1 MVDDELTKVNGKI
14 LDMVSFDWKALMI
27 YTFGTHKLDAK
38 NYELYDDGHLCK
50 LDSRTLELLI
60 YLVEN
65 RDHVV
70 SHEELRTHLWP
81 GQIINE
87 GTLHNCIKTARKA
100 IGDRVGGQPKIRNIY
115 GRGYRFVA
123 ETQEQSHVIPM
134 FKASESHDDDAEASA
149 LSSSVDA
156 ISTSQNVLVGN
167 YVFVSVL
174 CGALS
179 HPEALISC
187 FGFES
192 TYRLRQTFFALAKAQ
207 AQRYEGMFKL
217 YGSDGF
223 LLFFG
228 LQVAHDDDVRRAV
241 KAGLRIQEG
250 LQECCDALDPQSPVE
265 ATVQMGLHAGL
276 IELQSKPD
284 HYGFVKLTQS
294 ETTRLAIRLHY
305 LAKGGEFLTSRAT
318 IPYIKEMVNY
328 GACHAIPMPRQSP
341 PIRYYQISGF
351 VPGST
356 DFLVS

>member
-1 MVDDELTKVNGKI
+1 MRITVELTKVNGK
-14 LDMVSFDWKALMI
+14 LMDGVKSEGKGLMI
-27 YTFGTHKLDAK
+27 YTFGTYKLDAT

-70 SHEELRTHLWP
+70 SREELLTHLWP

-100 IGDRVGGQPKIRNIY
+100 IRDRAGGQPKIRNIY

-123 ETQEQSHVIPM
+123 ETQEQSVIIPM
-134 FKASESHDDDAEASA
+134 FKASEPHDGHTETSA
-149 LSSSVDA
+149 LSSSADA
-156 ISTSQNVLVGN
+156 ISTSQNVLVGD
-167 YVFVSVL
+167 YEFVSIL

-192 TYRLRQTFFALAKAQ
+192 AHHLRQAFFALAKAE
-207 AQRYEGMFKL
+207 AQRYEGTFKL

-228 LQVAHDDDVRRAV
+228 LQVAHDDDVKRAV

-250 LQECCDALDPQSPVE
+250 LYQCCDALDPQSPVD
-265 ATVQMGLHAGL
+265 AMVQMGLHTGL
-276 IELQSKPD
+276 IELRSKPD
-284 HYGFVKLTQS
+284 HYGFVRLTQS

-305 LAKGGEFLTSRAT
+305 VAKGGEFLTSRAT
-318 IPYIKEMVNY
+318 IPYIKEMVKY
-328 GACHAIPMPRQSP
+328 VAYDAIPMPRQSQ
-341 PIRYYQISGF
+341 PIGCYRISGF
-351 VPGST
+351 VSGSA
-356 DFLVS
+356 DP